1 MSTAINAIFLISI
14 SFCLFARYLNNVL
27 FEFQFVFCCSIFSIL
42 ILIQFSICCF
52 SAQFTVSMS
61 SILIFYVQH
70 INKITCSI
78 IPRSTAVKSLIPAW
92 PHLAKLKSLRASF
105 YKYLLTERTQICI
118 MFCVSSKSFMQKHP
132 SNAFSS
138 R

>member
-1 MSTAINAIFLISI
+1 MSVCPRALGYILCFVLISI
-14 SFCLFARYLNNVL
+14 CFLLQHLFTLHFIR
-27 FEFQFVFCCSIFSIL
+27 
-42 ILIQFSICCF
+42 FSICCF

-70 INKITCSI
+70 INKIICSI

-92 PHLAKLKSLRASF
+92 PHLAKQKSLCASF
-105 YKYLLTERTQICI
+105 YKYLLTERTATQICI
-118 MFCVSSKSFMQKHP
+118 MFCVLSKSFMQKHP

>member
-1 MSTAINAIFLISI
+1 MSTAINAFFLISI

-27 FEFQFVFCCSIFSIL
+27 FSFQFVFCCSIFSIY
-42 ILIQFSICCF
+42 ILIRFSICCF

-78 IPRSTAVKSLIPAW
+78 IPWSTAVK
-92 PHLAKLKSLRASF
+92 LAKLKSLCASF